1 MDLKIRRMKRV
12 KNILVILI
20 SLFCFI
26 VADAAKVSMQVE
38 MPRGKRGIGVGDTF
52 WISVKLTDIDSK
64 LSQPSNVPGA
74 KLVYFSQTGRSSQ
87 STIVNGNFSHTTSV
101 TYTMTLKAEKEGNF
115 KFGPLTVDGI
125 KSNTVSYSIGKKDTS
140 LSQSGGQSSSSQDD
154 QNGPKF
160 IGKGDDKLFLRA
172 NVSKTSAFEQEALVY
187 TIKLYS
193 SYAGVKFAGATS
205 APTFDGFV
213 IEESKINTIQMDYE
227 TYNGKTY
234 ATAEIA
240 RYIIFPQTTGDLKVL
255 GNTYTI
261 SVNSQEYYKD
271 PDWGHLTINR
281 PVNLNVKPND
291 LIVKVKPLPSPR
303 PANFSGGVGEFEI
316 KSELQNSKLKTNHA
330 ASIVYSISG
339 SGNLK
344 YLKLPDL
351 NNIFPSQLEVYSP
364 SVKENVAV
372 NSNNTVGDISFDYS
386 FMPLEEGEYA
396 IPSVELV
403 YFNPSTGK
411 YETKQAK
418 GYNVEVTKGEV
429 SSKSQ
434 KKDRLVYNTKLEDV
448 GVNKSSTK
456 LIVDSLS
463 YWLWYI
469 VPIILLIIAI
479 TIYRRRINDLA
490 DIDLL
495 KSKKANKVA
504 RKRLKKAEI
513 CLRAKDV
520 DKFYDEILSAMWGYI
535 GDKLRI
541 PISDLNREN
550 VRQKLGDA
558 GVNSED
564 LDSLISLIDECEFA
578 KYSSS
583 SLGQI
588 SMDNVYMHA
597 CDVINKLD
605 NSLKSKVK

>member
-1 MDLKIRRMKRV
+1 MKRV

-172 NVSKTSAFEQEALVY
+172 NVSKTSVFEQEALVY

-364 SVKENVAV
+364 SVKENISV

-396 IPSVELV
+396 IPYVELV

-469 VPIILLIIAI
+469 VPILLLIIAI
-479 TIYRRRINDLA
+479 SIYRRRINDLA

-583 SLGQI
+583 LGQI

>member
-1 MDLKIRRMKRV
+1 MKRV

-172 NVSKTSAFEQEALVY
+172 NVSKTSVFEQEALVY

-364 SVKENVAV
+364 SVKENISV

-469 VPIILLIIAI
+469 VPILLLIIAI
-479 TIYRRRINDLA
+479 SIYRRRINDLA

-583 SLGQI
+583 LGQI

>member
-351 NNIFPSQLEVYSP
+351 NNIFPSQLEVYSR
-364 SVKENVAV
+364 SVKENISV
-372 NSNNTVGDISFDYS
+372 NSSNTVGDISFDYS

-469 VPIILLIIAI
+469 VPILLLIIAI
-479 TIYRRRINDLA
+479 SIYRRRINDLA

-583 SLGQI
+583 LGQI

>member
-1 MDLKIRRMKRV
+1 
-12 KNILVILI
+12 
-20 SLFCFI
+20 
-26 VADAAKVSMQVE
+26 MQVE

-364 SVKENVAV
+364 SVKENISV

-583 SLGQI
+583 LGQI

>member
-1 MDLKIRRMKRV
+1 MKRV

-172 NVSKTSAFEQEALVY
+172 NVSKTSVFEQEALVY

-364 SVKENVAV
+364 SVKENIAV

-434 KKDRLVYNTKLEDV
+434 KKDRLVYNTELEDV

-469 VPIILLIIAI
+469 VPIVLLIIAI
-479 TIYRRRINDLA
+479 SIYRRRINDLA

-583 SLGQI
+583 LGQI

-597 CDVINKLD
+597 CDIINKLD

>member
-26 VADAAKVSMQVE
+26 VADAAKVSIQVE

-364 SVKENVAV
+364 SVKENISV

-469 VPIILLIIAI
+469 VPILLLIIAI
-479 TIYRRRINDLA
+479 SIYRRRINDLA

-583 SLGQI
+583 LGQI

>member
-1 MDLKIRRMKRV
+1 MKRV

-364 SVKENVAV
+364 SVKENISV

-469 VPIILLIIAI
+469 VPILLLIIAI
-479 TIYRRRINDLA
+479 SIYRRRINDLA

-550 VRQKLGDA
+550 VRQKLGDV

-578 KYSSS
+578 KYSS

>member
-26 VADAAKVSMQVE
+26 VADAAKVSVQVE

-87 STIVNGNFSHTTSV
+87 STIVNGNFSHTTTV
-101 TYTMTLKAEKEGNF
+101 TYTMTLKAENEGNF

-140 LSQSGGQSSSSQDD
+140 LSQAGGQTSSSQDD

-364 SVKENVAV
+364 SVKENIAV

-403 YFNPSTGK
+403 YFSPSTGK

-418 GYNVEVTKGEV
+418 GYNVEVAKGEV

-469 VPIILLIIAI
+469 VPILLLIIAI
-479 TIYRRRINDLA
+479 SIYRRRINDLA

-550 VRQKLGDA
+550 VRQKLEDA

-578 KYSSS
+578 KYSS

-605 NSLKSKVK
+605 NSLKLKAK

>member
-364 SVKENVAV
+364 SVKENISV

-434 KKDRLVYNTKLEDV
+434 KKDRLVYNTELEDV

-469 VPIILLIIAI
+469 VPILLLIIAI
-479 TIYRRRINDLA
+479 SIYRRRINDLA

-583 SLGQI
+583 LGQI

>member
-1 MDLKIRRMKRV
+1 MKRV

-364 SVKENVAV
+364 SVKENIAV

-434 KKDRLVYNTKLEDV
+434 KKDRLVYNTELEDV

-469 VPIILLIIAI
+469 VPILLLIIAI
-479 TIYRRRINDLA
+479 SIYRRRINDLA

-583 SLGQI
+583 LGQI

>member
-364 SVKENVAV
+364 SVKENISV

-418 GYNVEVTKGEV
+418 GYSVEVTKGEV

-448 GVNKSSTK
+448 SINKSSTK
-456 LIVDSLS
+456 LIDDSLS

-469 VPIILLIIAI
+469 VPILLLIIAI
-479 TIYRRRINDLA
+479 SIYRRRINDLA

-583 SLGQI
+583 LGQI

>member
-364 SVKENVAV
+364 SVKENISV

-418 GYNVEVTKGEV
+418 GYSVEVTKGEV

-469 VPIILLIIAI
+469 VPILLLIIAI
-479 TIYRRRINDLA
+479 SIYRRRINDLA

-583 SLGQI
+583 LGQI

>member
-1 MDLKIRRMKRV
+1 MKRV

-364 SVKENVAV
+364 SVKENISV
-372 NSNNTVGDISFDYS
+372 NSNNTEGDISFDYS

-469 VPIILLIIAI
+469 VPILLLIIAI
-479 TIYRRRINDLA
+479 SIYRRRINDLA

-504 RKRLKKAEI
+504 RKRLKKAEM

-583 SLGQI
+583 LGQI

>member
-125 KSNTVSYSIGKKDTS
+125 KSNTVSYSIGKEDTS

-364 SVKENVAV
+364 SVKENIAV

-469 VPIILLIIAI
+469 VPILLLIIAI
-479 TIYRRRINDLA
+479 SIYRRRINDLA

-583 SLGQI
+583 LGQI

>member
-1 MDLKIRRMKRV
+1 MKRV

-364 SVKENVAV
+364 SVKENISV
-372 NSNNTVGDISFDYS
+372 NSNNTMGDISFDYS

-469 VPIILLIIAI
+469 VPILLLIIAI
-479 TIYRRRINDLA
+479 SIYRRRINDLA

-583 SLGQI
+583 LGQI

>member
-1 MDLKIRRMKRV
+1 MKRV

-364 SVKENVAV
+364 SVKENIAV

-411 YETKQAK
+411 YEIKQAK

-456 LIVDSLS
+456 LIIDSLS

-583 SLGQI
+583 LGQI

>member
-140 LSQSGGQSSSSQDD
+140 LSQPGGQSSSSQDD

-364 SVKENVAV
+364 SVKENISV

-386 FMPLEEGEYA
+386 FMQLEEGEYA

-469 VPIILLIIAI
+469 VPILLLIIAI
-479 TIYRRRINDLA
+479 SIYRRRINDLA

-583 SLGQI
+583 LGQI

>member
-1 MDLKIRRMKRV
+1 MKRV

-364 SVKENVAV
+364 SVKENIAV

-448 GVNKSSTK
+448 GVNKSSVK

-583 SLGQI
+583 LGQI

>member
-125 KSNTVSYSIGKKDTS
+125 KSNTVSYSIGKEDTS

-364 SVKENVAV
+364 SVKENIAV
-372 NSNNTVGDISFDYS
+372 NSNNTEGDISFDYS

-469 VPIILLIIAI
+469 VPVLLLIIAI
-479 TIYRRRINDLA
+479 SIYRRRINDLA

-513 CLRAKDV
+513 CLRANDV

-583 SLGQI
+583 LGQI

>member
-1 MDLKIRRMKRV
+1 MKRV

-330 ASIVYSISG
+330 GSIVYSISG

-364 SVKENVAV
+364 SVKENISV

-469 VPIILLIIAI
+469 VPILLLIIAI
-479 TIYRRRINDLA
+479 SIYRRRINDLA

-583 SLGQI
+583 LGQI

>member
-1 MDLKIRRMKRV
+1 MKRV

-330 ASIVYSISG
+330 ASIMYSISG

-364 SVKENVAV
+364 SVKENIAV

-469 VPIILLIIAI
+469 VPILLLIIAI
-479 TIYRRRINDLA
+479 IIYRRRINDLA

-583 SLGQI
+583 LGQI

>member
-1 MDLKIRRMKRV
+1 MKRV

-125 KSNTVSYSIGKKDTS
+125 KSNIVSYSIGKEDTS

-364 SVKENVAV
+364 SVKENIAV

-469 VPIILLIIAI
+469 VPILLLIIAI
-479 TIYRRRINDLA
+479 SIYRRRINDLA

-583 SLGQI
+583 LGQI

>member
-364 SVKENVAV
+364 SVKENISV
-372 NSNNTVGDISFDYS
+372 NSNNTEGDISFDYS

-448 GVNKSSTK
+448 GVNKSSVK

-469 VPIILLIIAI
+469 VPILLLIIAI
-479 TIYRRRINDLA
+479 SIYRRRINDLA

-583 SLGQI
+583 LGQI

>member
-1 MDLKIRRMKRV
+1 MKRV

-364 SVKENVAV
+364 SVKENISV

-448 GVNKSSTK
+448 GVNKSSVK

-504 RKRLKKAEI
+504 RKRLKKAEM

-583 SLGQI
+583 LGQI

>member
-74 KLVYFSQTGRSSQ
+74 KLVYFSQTSRSSQ

-364 SVKENVAV
+364 SVKENVSV

-418 GYNVEVTKGEV
+418 GYSVEVTKGEV

-448 GVNKSSTK
+448 GVNKSSVK

-469 VPIILLIIAI
+469 VPILLLIIAI
-479 TIYRRRINDLA
+479 SIYRRRINDLA
-490 DIDLL
+490 NIDLL

-583 SLGQI
+583 LGQI

>member
-364 SVKENVAV
+364 SVKENIAV

-469 VPIILLIIAI
+469 VPIVLLIIAI
-479 TIYRRRINDLA
+479 SIYRRRINDLA

-583 SLGQI
+583 LGQI

>member
-1 MDLKIRRMKRV
+1 MKRV

-364 SVKENVAV
+364 SVKENISV

-448 GVNKSSTK
+448 GVNKSSVK

-469 VPIILLIIAI
+469 VPILLLIIAI
-479 TIYRRRINDLA
+479 SIYRRRINDLA

-504 RKRLKKAEI
+504 RKRLKKAEM

-583 SLGQI
+583 LGQI

>member
-1 MDLKIRRMKRV
+1 MKRV

-364 SVKENVAV
+364 SVKENISV
-372 NSNNTVGDISFDYS
+372 NSNNTEGDISFDYS

-583 SLGQI
+583 LGQI

>member
-364 SVKENVAV
+364 SVKENIAV

-583 SLGQI
+583 LGQI

>member
-1 MDLKIRRMKRV
+1 MKRV

-20 SLFCFI
+20 SLFCII

-172 NVSKTSAFEQEALVY
+172 NVSKTSVFEQEALVY

-364 SVKENVAV
+364 SVKENVSV

-448 GVNKSSTK
+448 SINKSSTK

-469 VPIILLIIAI
+469 VPILLLIIAI
-479 TIYRRRINDLA
+479 SIYRRRINDLA

-583 SLGQI
+583 LGQI

>member
-1 MDLKIRRMKRV
+1 MKRV

-52 WISVKLTDIDSK
+52 WISVKLTDIESK

-74 KLVYFSQTGRSSQ
+74 KLVYFSQTGHSSQ

-240 RYIIFPQTTGDLKVL
+240 RYIIFPQTTGDLIVL

-364 SVKENVAV
+364 SVKENISV

-469 VPIILLIIAI
+469 VPILLLIIAI
-479 TIYRRRINDLA
+479 SIYRRRINDLA

-583 SLGQI
+583 LGQI

>member
-1 MDLKIRRMKRV
+1 MKRV

-364 SVKENVAV
+364 SVKENISV

-396 IPSVELV
+396 ILSVELV

-469 VPIILLIIAI
+469 VPILLLIIAI
-479 TIYRRRINDLA
+479 SIYRRRINDLA

-583 SLGQI
+583 LGQI

>member
-125 KSNTVSYSIGKKDTS
+125 KSNTVSYSIGKEDTS

-364 SVKENVAV
+364 SVKENIAV

-479 TIYRRRINDLA
+479 SIYRRRINDLA

-583 SLGQI
+583 LGQI

>member
-316 KSELQNSKLKTNHA
+316 KSELQNSKLKTNHE

-339 SGNLK
+339 RGNLK

-364 SVKENVAV
+364 SVKENVSV

-469 VPIILLIIAI
+469 VPILLLIIAI
-479 TIYRRRINDLA
+479 SIYRRRINDLA

-583 SLGQI
+583 LGQI